1 MLRAQS
7 SQQETVLIYINCC
20 AETSHHITTKK
31 QNKNKLFL
39 ASAVTMLISLET
51 LAMAG
56 ASNVQFAMDIEEWEL
71 GDSEHNPPPHLLAE
85 EYYKEYFV
93 TFTNHQ
99 EKVDRTGETRKRK
112 CMRSIKTALQALV
125 TSCVIMSDICVG
137 GSRPSRQK
145 H

>member
-1 MLRAQS
+1 
-7 SQQETVLIYINCC
+7 
-20 AETSHHITTKK
+20 
-31 QNKNKLFL
+31 
-39 ASAVTMLISLET
+39 MLISLET

-99 EKVDRTGETRKRK
+99 EKVDMTGETRKRK
-112 CMRSIKTALQALV
+112 CTRMAMALRDKANYGNPKISG
-125 TSCVIMSDICVG
+125 TG
-137 GSRPSRQK
+137 
-145 H
+145 

>member
-1 MLRAQS
+1 VLRAQS

-99 EKVDRTGETRKRK
+99 EKVDMTGETRKRK
-112 CMRSIKTALQALV
+112 CTRSIKTTLRALV
-125 TSCVIMSDICVG
+125 TSCMHD
-137 GSRPSRQK
+137 
-145 H
+145 HE

>member
-1 MLRAQS
+1 MS
-7 SQQETVLIYINCC
+7 
-20 AETSHHITTKK
+20 
-31 QNKNKLFL
+31 
-39 ASAVTMLISLET
+39 ISLEA

-71 GDSEHNPPPHLLAE
+71 RDSEQNPPPHLLTE
-85 EYYKEYFV
+85 EYYNEEYFV

-137 GSRPSRQK
+137 MAMALRVKANYGDPKISGTG
-145 H
+145 

>member
-1 MLRAQS
+1 MS
-7 SQQETVLIYINCC
+7 
-20 AETSHHITTKK
+20 
-31 QNKNKLFL
+31 
-39 ASAVTMLISLET
+39 ISLEA

-71 GDSEHNPPPHLLAE
+71 RDSEQNPPPHLLTE
-85 EYYKEYFV
+85 EYYNEEYFV

-137 GSRPSRQK
+137 GSRPRMAMALRVKANYGDPKISGTG
-145 H
+145 